1 MPQVFEF
8 HFNPPKQNRLA
19 AGKDDLI
26 FDSFCFEPK
35 NIYEK
40 RMGDLYM
47 VGLLKNVLPKNIRF
61 LDVLAQKIKEKYYK
75 AVSVSP
81 EKSLKDTLRIANEYL
96 EKIAKQGDVSWLGN
110 LSFAVISLKDFELN
124 FTKIGDLKLFLIRKG
139 QLIDIDQKLKLEDI
153 EPYPLKIFG
162 NIVSGKLAENDIIL
176 VLSKEAYDAFLKE
189 NLLNEFAR
197 KSVSRA
203 TAKGKEERLL
213 SSPSDLSPEGIKKF
227 KDVLNG
233 KKEQLTKISGICL
246 LMVLSKETAM
256 KEKET
261 LTERKVLKIFSLK
274 EVFNRRAFIRKSEG
288 KEEIYLFAPLVK
300 LIKKIQIPKPKI
312 PVPKISFPK
321 IRLPKIR
328 LRISY
333 KFSAGLKKKI
343 IPVLVLILL
352 LALGFFLFEKR
363 EEKKIKTYQN
373 QISQIQEK
381 INQAE
386 SYLILAEYNP
396 PAKKNANILYKEV
409 WDEISPLVNI
419 SSSLPPIIANQ
430 VLDLKNAVS
439 KNLYQLNKLVEI
451 SEPKPIFEFKAKEFI
466 PQRLISFKDEIYF
479 FTPYSENI
487 FKLSSELPNQGE
499 IGEIEINKK
508 FSLAAPLSD
517 SVIFFSKPNQI
528 IILKENQFSET
539 IYLEEL
545 SSAFDFTSFA
555 SYRSHLYFLDAK
567 NGQIVRYP
575 FISESNS
582 RATAKGEEENLFSSP
597 WGTPESW
604 LSPEPSTALDFKSMA
619 VDGSIWIL
627 TKENAIERYHAG
639 KLQETIDL
647 DIFPYP
653 KTFSKIFTS
662 SQHPYLYLLE
672 PVQKRVVIL
681 DKSGQIIGQY
691 QSEKFDNLLDFSVS
705 EDGKTIWLLNGLTLY
720 QINI

>member
-1 MPQVFEF
+1 MPQIFEF

-40 RMGDLYM
+40 RMGDLYI

-81 EKSLKDTLRIANEYL
+81 EKSLKDTLRMANEYL

-246 LMVLSKETAM
+246 LMVLSKERAM

-261 LTERKVLKIFSLK
+261 LSEKKSLKIFSLK

-312 PVPKISFPK
+312 PVPKI
-321 IRLPKIR
+321 RLPKIR

-333 KFSAGLKKKI
+333 KFSTGLKKKI
-343 IPVLVLILL
+343 ILVLVLILL

-409 WDEISPLVNI
+409 WDEISPLLDI
-419 SSSLPPIIANQ
+419 SSSLPPIIASQ

-439 KNLYQLNKLVEI
+439 ENLYQLNKLVEI

-466 PQRLISFKDEIYF
+466 PQRLISFKGEIYF

-487 FKLSSELPNQGE
+487 FKLSSDLTFAAARV
-499 IGEIEINKK
+499 IEINKK
-508 FSLAAPLSD
+508 FSLATPLSD

-528 IILKENQFSET
+528 INLKDNQLQEPA
-539 IYLEEL
+539 YLEEP
-545 SSAFDFTSFA
+545 SSSPSIFDFISLS

-575 FISESNS
+575 FLQDLN
-582 RATAKGEEENLFSSP
+582 

-604 LSPEPSTALDFKSMA
+604 LSPETKTALDFKSMA

-627 TKENAIERYHAG
+627 TEENAIERYHAG
-639 KLQETIDL
+639 KLQETIAL

>member
-1 MPQVFEF
+1 MPQIFEF

-40 RMGDLYM
+40 RMGDLYI

-61 LDVLAQKIKEKYYK
+61 LDVLVQKIKEKYYK

-81 EKSLKDTLRIANEYL
+81 EKSLKDTLRIANEHL

-139 QLIDIDQKLKLEDI
+139 QLIDIDKKLKLEDI

-197 KSVSRA
+197 KSVS
-203 TAKGKEERLL
+203 
-213 SSPSDLSPEGIKKF
+213 DLSPREIKKF

-246 LMVLSKETAM
+246 LIVLSKETVP

-261 LTERKVLKIFSLK
+261 LTERKSLKIFSLVKEVSVLFSPFASIGNSVK
-274 EVFNRRAFIRKSEG
+274 EVFNS
-288 KEEIYLFAPLVK
+288 LVK

-321 IRLPKIR
+321 INLPKISLPKISFPKIR
-328 LRISY
+328 PRISY

-343 IPVLVLILL
+343 IPVLVLVLL
-352 LALGFFLFEKR
+352 LAMGFFLFEKK
-363 EEKKIKTYQN
+363 EEKKIKTYQD

-409 WDEISPLVNI
+409 WDEISPLFNI
-419 SSSLPPIIANQ
+419 SSSLPPIIASQ
-430 VLDLKNAVS
+430 VLNLKNTVS

-466 PQRLISFKDEIYF
+466 PQRLISFKGEIYF

-487 FKLSSELPNQGE
+487 FKLSSDLTLATARV
-499 IGEIEINKK
+499 IEINKK
-508 FSLAAPLSD
+508 FSLATPLSD

-575 FISESNS
+575 FVSE
-582 RATAKGEEENLFSSP
+582 LI

-627 TKENAIERYHAG
+627 TEENAIERYHAG

-672 PVQKRVVIL
+672 PAQKRIVII

>member
-1 MPQVFEF
+1 MPQIFEF

-40 RMGDLYM
+40 RMGDLYI

-61 LDVLAQKIKEKYYK
+61 LDVLTQKIKEKYYK
-75 AVSVSP
+75 AISVSP
-81 EKSLKDTLRIANEYL
+81 EKSLKDTLIMANEHL

-176 VLSKEAYDAFLKE
+176 VLSKEAYDVFLKE

-197 KSVSRA
+197 KSV
-203 TAKGKEERLL
+203 
-213 SSPSDLSPEGIKKF
+213 SDLSPEGIKKF

-246 LMVLSKETAM
+246 LMVLSKETAP

-261 LTERKVLKIFSLK
+261 LTERKVLKIFSFK
-274 EVFNRRAFIRKSEG
+274 EVFN
-288 KEEIYLFAPLVK
+288 PLIK

-321 IRLPKIR
+321 ISFPKISLPKIGFPKIGLPKIR
-328 LRISY
+328 PRISY

-363 EEKKIKTYQN
+363 EEKKIRTYQN

-381 INQAE
+381 ISQAE

-396 PAKKNANILYKEV
+396 QAKKNANILYKET
-409 WDEISPLVNI
+409 WDEISPLNNI
-419 SSSLPPIIANQ
+419 FSSLPPIIASQ

-439 KNLYQLNKLVEI
+439 ENLYQLNKLIEI

-466 PQRLISFKDEIYF
+466 PQRLISFKGEIYF

-487 FKLSSELPNQGE
+487 FKLNQQNQEE
-499 IGEIEINKK
+499 IIEINKK
-508 FSLAAPLSD
+508 FSLASPLSD

-528 IILKENQFSET
+528 INLKDNQLQEPA
-539 IYLEEL
+539 YLEEP
-545 SSAFDFTSFA
+545 SSDFDFISLS

-567 NGQIVRYP
+567 NGQIIRYP
-575 FISESNS
+575 FTSESN
-582 RATAKGEEENLFSSP
+582 

-604 LSPEPSTALDFKSMA
+604 LSPETKTALDFKSMA

-647 DIFPYP
+647 EIFPYP

-681 DKSGQIIGQY
+681 DKSGQIIWQY